1 VLAALDH
8 PNLKVV
14 WDPANAVVGGEKA
27 VPDGYRLLPPA
38 RIAHVHAKDCTM
50 DGHKPIW
57 CELGDGVVGW
67 REQIDTLVRDGY
79 RGWISLETHWPGPGG
94 NKHEG
99 SMICGRRLA
108 ELVAA

>member
-1 VLAALDH
+1 VLAAVDH

-14 WDPANAVVGGEKA
+14 WDPANAVVSGEKA
-27 VPDGYRLLPPA
+27 VPDGYRLLPVS
-38 RIAHVHAKDCTM
+38 RIQHVHAKDCTM
-50 DGHKPIW
+50 DGHKPSF
-57 CELGDGVVGW
+57 CELGAGVVGW
-67 REQIDTLVRDGY
+67 REQIDALERDGY
-79 RGWISLETHWPGPGG
+79 KGWISLETHWPGPGG